1 MSTKTK
7 KILTTSIITAA
18 VTVGILGLFFNEIRA
33 RGSELEQQIS
43 ILTENNT
50 KESTSVRV
58 KRLVQETE
66 QDRLALNNNFF
77 ANESQS
83 ISFLNEIELLAR
95 NLGLSLKTE
104 ALDKVVDP
112 ANGAERIKMVFV
124 FNGQKSTVLRF
135 SEILEVV
142 PYHSSVDSLTLRKQP
157 DGNWEGRAAI
167 SITINSL

>member
-7 KILTTSIITAA
+7 KILTTSIITAT
-18 VTVGILGLFFNEIRA
+18 VTVSILGLFFNEIRS
-33 RGSELEQQIS
+33 RGTQLEQQIS
-43 ILTENNT
+43 ILTENNS

-66 QDRLALNNNFF
+66 QQRLKLTNNFF

-83 ISFLNEIELLAR
+83 ISFLSEIEQLAR

-104 ALDKVVDP
+104 ALDKVIDP
-112 ANGAERIKMVFV
+112 VSSAETVKIVFA

-135 SEILEVV
+135 AEILEVV
-142 PYHSSVDSLTLRKQP
+142 PYHSSVDSLALRKQSN
-157 DGNWEGRAAI
+157 GNWEGRATI
-167 SITINSL
+167 SIVINPL